1 MPMQYQFCRV
11 CRHNHNQGKG
21 HRLSTK
27 HKLRVDAL
35 LKKFQKNIQE
45 VKFFLK
51 NAMRLR
57 GDFGNRSKFWC
68 NFCEQETSEDKSEFA
83 CAETIRHLASK
94 THVEAVK
101 RFWFENGGD
110 VGKRSLFHFSEID
123 LEKWEEACRMAPLQ
137 DGHDSLGNQMNR
149 IKVFSILAFQMAR
162 FSLKLPHLL
171 SLGLSTTSRNL
182 VPIMEH
188 SKTARV

>member
-1 MPMQYQFCRV
+1 MQYQFCRV

-83 CAETIRHLASK
+83 WYFPFPVASP
-94 THVEAVK
+94 
-101 RFWFENGGD
+101 
-110 VGKRSLFHFSEID
+110 GKF
-123 LEKWEEACRMAPLQ
+123 
-137 DGHDSLGNQMNR
+137 
-149 IKVFSILAFQMAR
+149 
-162 FSLKLPHLL
+162 L
-171 SLGLSTTSRNL
+171 SLLVCLRVWKTFCTTFS
-182 VPIMEH
+182 P
-188 SKTARV
+188 SFAAFSYARIFPLFT